1 MMPMIVSK
9 IKYIHTAYRAIQSI
23 SNNKWLT
30 VIVLT
35 VLFLTVPFA
44 KIHKIFLQY
53 LSFCDIF
60 HSIGF
65 RKCVRQ
71 RDMWFSWLKEICFGI
86 WRHVIFICEMVSGLS
101 FCFTISRLSSCWG
114 FLTGAALSCVL
125 YKNIYIYIHKLP
137 VAIIWISL
145 WQLFSFIFLGGG
157 ASR

>member
-35 VLFLTVPFA
+35 VSFLTVPFA

-53 LSFCDIF
+53 LSFCDIS

-86 WRHVIFICEMVSGLS
+86 WPMWFSSVKWFLVWVSVLPSLISRHVEV
-101 FCFTISRLSSCWG
+101 
-114 FLTGAALSCVL
+114 FLTGATLSCVL
-125 YKNIYIYIHKLP
+125 YKNIYIHTHKLP

-145 WQLFSFIFLGGG
+145 WQLFSFIFLGG